1 MSARGALRV
10 VEREARIY
18 RRLWRGNAFST
29 FVGPSLYLGAI
40 GLGLG
45 GLIAANNTSVDG
57 LTYLQFV
64 APGLMAAT
72 ALQLAAGESMWPV
85 MAGTKWIRFYHA
97 MVAAPLQSSDVYF
110 GHLGW
115 QSVRLGMAG
124 AAFLIVAAFLGALV
138 SPFAIFALPAAV
150 LTGLAFAAPLTA
162 FAATQETDARFALV
176 MRFLVLPMFLF
187 SGTFFP
193 ISQLPTWLQG
203 LAWISPLWHGVV
215 LCRSATTGAWPDGGA
230 LGALVHLVILLGF
243 IGAGALWGTR
253 TFARRLVS

>member
-1 MSARGALRV
+1 MGAPGALRV

-29 FVGPSLYLGAI
+29 FVGPSLYLGAM

-45 GLIAANNTSVDG
+45 GLIQANNTTVDG
-57 LTYLQFV
+57 LSYLQFV

-72 ALQLAAGESMWPV
+72 ALQMAAGDSLWPV
-85 MAGTKWIRFYHA
+85 MAGTKWIRHYHA
-97 MVAAPLQSSDVYF
+97 MVASPLESTDVML

-115 QSVRLGMAG
+115 LAIRLTMAG
-124 AAFLIVAAFLGALV
+124 AAFLIVAAVLGALA
-138 SPFAIFALPAAV
+138 SPFAILALPAAV

-176 MRFLVLPMFLF
+176 MRFFVLPLFLF

-193 ISQLPTWLQG
+193 ISQLPTWMQVV
-203 LAWISPLWHGVV
+203 AWVSPLWHGVV
-215 LCRSATTGAWPDGGA
+215 LCRSATTGAWPSGGA
-230 LGALVHLVILLGF
+230 IGALVHLSILVAF
-243 IGAGALWGTR
+243 VVAGIYWGR
-253 TFARRLVS
+253 RSFARRLVS